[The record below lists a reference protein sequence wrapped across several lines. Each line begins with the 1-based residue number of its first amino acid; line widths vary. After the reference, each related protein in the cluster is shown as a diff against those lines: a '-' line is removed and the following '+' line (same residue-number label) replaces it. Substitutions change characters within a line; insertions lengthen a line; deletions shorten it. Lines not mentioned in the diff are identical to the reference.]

1 MAILTKTQL
10 SASNATSF
18 PDNVSGFITPSLLRN
33 FNTSS
38 IDSYASLSG
47 SNTFVG
53 NQVITGSVIATSFT
67 GSLQGTAS
75 WANNALTAS
84 FANSSNSSS
93 LLITASVS
101 NDIIDFTKG
110 NNSTF
115 SITVNNV
122 KNSSTASVISVGGDN
137 TNASRKIVFVG
148 TTVASVNE
156 QLLIAA
162 NAPDLTYNPTTN
174 VINATAS
181 YASVAES
188 ANTIG
193 ATTFSGVQTYT
204 YSQNKV
210 VGSAGGWNN
219 TITQKF
225 ITGSFQVVSGSYQ
238 KFMSIAQSG
247 SDSGSWRA
255 NGTIMGSVV
264 SSVEL
269 AIANFGFSIRAS
281 NSNAF
286 LIQAYGDPA
295 IDGNTQALLRPEFS
309 GSWNAST
316 NAMDLYARMAY
327 NNIGSMLVEM
337 TLNLIQSGSTPSTP
351 NISYTFY

>member
-1 MAILTKTQL
+1 MAIQTKTQL
-10 SASNATSF
+10 SASNAVSF
-18 PDNVSGFITPSLLRN
+18 PDNTTGFITPALLRD

-38 IDSYASLSG
+38 IDSYAILSG

-53 NQVITGSVIATSFT
+53 NQVITGSVVATSFT

-75 WANNALTAS
+75 WANN
-84 FANSSNSSS
+84 
-93 LLITASVS
+93 
-101 NDIIDFTKG
+101 
-110 NNSTF
+110 ST
-115 SITVNNV
+115 S
-122 KNSSTASVISVGGDN
+122 
-137 TNASRKIVFVG
+137 
-148 TTVASVNE
+148 
-156 QLLIAA
+156 
-162 NAPDLTYNPTTN
+162 
-174 VINATAS
+174 AS
-181 YASVAES
+181 YASASTSASYALVAES

-247 SDSGSWRA
+247 SDNDTWRA

-264 SSVEL
+264 SQVEL
-269 AIANFGFSIRAS
+269 AIASFGFSIRAS

-286 LIQAYGDPA
+286 LIQAYADPA
-295 IDGNTQALLRPEFS
+295 INGATQGLLRPEFS

-327 NNIGSMLVEM
+327 NNTGSMLVEM

>member
-18 PDNVSGFITPSLLRN
+18 PDNVSGFITPALLRN

-84 FANSSNSSS
+84 FANSSNTGS
-93 LLITASVS
+93 LLKTASVS

-110 NNSTF
+110 DNTTF

-122 KNSSTASVISVGGDN
+122 KNSSTSSVISVGGDN

-181 YASVAES
+181 YASYASYASASTSASYALVAQS

-193 ATTFSGVQTYT
+193 STTVSGIQTYT
-204 YSQNKV
+204 YSQTLNTG
-210 VGSAGGWNN
+210 GSLTLKETKKFVTGSFGCISGSWTKFMNISHSTNNWRGSGVFTGTNMGINEFGMTQTNFVLRANNPSDISATSIKSGTN
-219 TITQKF
+219 TITCPDISASWNGSSIDIF
-225 ITGSFQVVSGSYQ
+225 SRSIYNATGSLLVD
-238 KFMSIAQSG
+238 M
-247 SDSGSWRA
+247 
-255 NGTIMGSVV
+255 TINLSV
-264 SSVEL
+264 
-269 AIANFGFSIRAS
+269 
-281 NSNAF
+281 
-286 LIQAYGDPA
+286 
-295 IDGNTQALLRPEFS
+295 T
-309 GSWNAST
+309 
-316 NAMDLYARMAY
+316 
-327 NNIGSMLVEM
+327 
-337 TLNLIQSGSTPSTP
+337 GSTL
-351 NISYTFY
+351 TFF